1 MADLKPIGSEKL
13 TGTDKL
19 RRIMEIA
26 TYNEHLSNP
35 VNENSSS
42 TYNVTLADGF
52 NYTIVREKNGYV
64 IKKGL
69 NESVDYMEPMK
80 NRKYYSSY
88 SQAFKR
94 LNLITKEINAL
105 YENENNLNLFDSN
118 SIIEEQKK
126 YVLKTPNPEP
136 SPMPEP
142 SMDEPVDDAGIDD
155 TMPDAGVDA
164 EMDIDTPDGDVEMDM
179 DAEIE
184 PSAEEDVDFKQIQ
197 KLTGKLGQKIRTM
210 NDTVGMT
217 SEDIKYVINSIVSA
231 LDLEKLDD
239 EDKEDIMNKLEGEEA
254 DYDGMSDSEGMDIPT
269 DDELDMDVDM
279 DVDMGV
285 EPEMGENFLGRLATG
300 YVASKLREEEPN
312 EEMEPSYDD
321 RVTEIMDSIFNESV
335 VDKVLSS
342 YFKESEG
349 EKRFKEE
356 SKAKKFINSK
366 IVKKT
371 VMEEVRQ
378 MSETVEQELASD
390 FILKENPDFKF
401 IGKTNKKNLV
411 FEYKN
416 EKIKVSP
423 NGEIL

>member
-52 NYTIVREKNGYV
+52 NYTIVKEKNGYV

-94 LNLITKEINAL
+94 LNLITKEINTL
-105 YENENNLNLFDSN
+105 YENESNLNLFDSN

-126 YVLKTPNPEP
+126 YVLKTPKPEP
-136 SPMPEP
+136 VPMPEP

-155 TMPDAGVDA
+155 IMPDAGVDA

-179 DAEIE
+179 DAEVE

-254 DYDGMSDSEGMDIPT
+254 DYDGMSDSEGMDIPS
-269 DDELDMDVDM
+269 DDELDM

>member
-142 SMDEPVDDAGIDD
+142 SMDEPIGDAGIDD

-254 DYDGMSDSEGMDIPT
+254 DYDGMSDSEGMDIPS

>member
-26 TYNEHLSNP
+26 IYNEHLSNP

-52 NYTIVREKNGYV
+52 NYTIVKEKNGYV

-94 LNLITKEINAL
+94 LNLITKEINTL
-105 YENENNLNLFDSN
+105 YENESNLNLFDSN

-126 YVLKTPNPEP
+126 YVLKTPKPEP
-136 SPMPEP
+136 VPMPEP

-155 TMPDAGVDA
+155 IMPDAGVDA

-179 DAEIE
+179 DAEVE

-254 DYDGMSDSEGMDIPT
+254 DYDGMSDSEGMDIPS
-269 DDELDMDVDM
+269 DDELDM

>member
-1 MADLKPIGSEKL
+1 
-13 TGTDKL
+13 
-19 RRIMEIA
+19 
-26 TYNEHLSNP
+26 
-35 VNENSSS
+35 
-42 TYNVTLADGF
+42 
-52 NYTIVREKNGYV
+52 
-64 IKKGL
+64 
-69 NESVDYMEPMK
+69 MK
-80 NRKYYSSY
+80 
-88 SQAFKR
+88 
-94 LNLITKEINAL
+94 
-105 YENENNLNLFDSN
+105 NENNLNLFDSN

-279 DVDMGV
+279 GV

>member
-142 SMDEPVDDAGIDD
+142 SMDEPIGDAGIDD

-269 DDELDMDVDM
+269 DDELDM